1 MDLYRLSKEKHDL
14 KILGFPLVLEEGED
28 EMEGGREGGR
38 ERATRLHYTSCTLLL
53 RIVILVN
60 ICAQGYD
67 EKVLTQPPSLPPSS
81 PLSLPPSSPL
91 SLPPSPPSSSLPHR
105 VA

>member
-1 MDLYRLSKEKHDL
+1 MDLYRLSKEKHNL
-14 KILGFPLVLEEGED
+14 EILGFPLVLEEGED

-38 ERATRLHYTSCTLLL
+38 ERATRLHYTSYTLLL
-53 RIVILVN
+53 RIVIFVN
-60 ICAQGYD
+60 MFAQGYD
-67 EKVLTQPPSLPPSS
+67 EKVLIQPP
-81 PLSLPPSSPL
+81 SLPPSSPL